1 MLVATIGRALAQKS
15 RGLARLEPDDF
26 ISKPCFRSTHEPP
39 PEDSAKSPLPQRGPQ
54 RRRLCEF
61 PGRGRALFGGCTQ
74 NVAVPLA
81 DPRARSSTSLH
92 RHMLITFET
101 IHKAF
106 ARRNVWF
113 VSANG
118 HTVSNALDL
127 SPPQRLT
134 GTGSRLELPCWGP
147 PRKSSRCC

>member
-1 MLVATIGRALAQKS
+1 MFPEHARAPPRGFREVAASPEGTPAAATLRIPGEGEGAVWWLHTKCCSA
-15 RGLARLEPDDF
+15 ARRSESEIIYIATSPHAYSTCDD
-26 ISKPCFRSTHEPP
+26 
-39 PEDSAKSPLPQRGPQ
+39 
-54 RRRLCEF
+54 RRLF
-61 PGRGRALFGGCTQ
+61 R
-74 NVAVPLA
+74 V
-81 DPRARSSTSLH
+81 
-92 RHMLITFET
+92 TFET